1 MTDVGGPASLD
12 LLDVSPSLGR
22 WSGLCKKSGWAEPCE
37 LASNSPPPWWALR
50 VSQKQLPSWFPLQF
64 LLVFLPSLPSAI
76 DLLPET
82 IGRNRPLPSR
92 SCLWSECSI
101 TAMESKLKQVL
112 SCLTQAAYRSHPNLP
127 RSQKQA
133 TAGGKSD
140 QAHQR
145 KKDIRK
151 DLDKCQTLASL
162 CPCLEG
168 MTYYFPT
175 LMCNSRQGVPPA
187 MP

>member
-1 MTDVGGPASLD
+1 M
-12 LLDVSPSLGR
+12 VSP
-22 WSGLCKKSGWAEPCE
+22 
-37 LASNSPPPWWALR
+37 
-50 VSQKQLPSWFPLQF
+50 VSQSETAAL
-64 LLVFLPSLPSAI
+64 LLVSASVSPCVPALTSLSNRL
-76 DLLPET
+76 LLPET
-82 IGRNRPLPSR
+82 IGRNRPLPSQ
-92 SCLWSECSI
+92 SCLWSERSI

>member
-1 MTDVGGPASLD
+1 M
-12 LLDVSPSLGR
+12 VSP
-22 WSGLCKKSGWAEPCE
+22 
-37 LASNSPPPWWALR
+37 
-50 VSQKQLPSWFPLQF
+50 VSQPETAAL
-64 LLVFLPSLPSAI
+64 LLVSASVSPCVPALTSLSNR
-76 DLLPET
+76 LLPET
-82 IGRNRPLPSR
+82 IGQNRPLPSQ
-92 SCLWSECSI
+92 SCLWSERSI

-140 QAHQR
+140 HAHQR

-187 MP
+187 MPLVLCKEALLMDCLPTQVIHLQAD